1 MALASV
7 AVAVFDSHYQVDDAV
22 KALGKAGFDMKKLSV
37 VGKDYHTEEQVL
49 GFYNA
54 GDRVKFWGKLGAFWG
69 GLCGMLFS
77 AAFLAI
83 PVFGHIIVLG
93 PLASMLV
100 SGVASAAV
108 TGGLT
113 ALGAALFGIG
123 IPKDSIVTYETAV
136 KADKFLLL
144 VHGTPDEVARAE
156 DLLATE
162 GATSVECHNV
172 SPAFANSK

>member
-7 AVAVFDSHYQVDDAV
+7 VVAVFDSHDKVDAAV
-22 KALGKAGFDMKKLSV
+22 KSLAKAGCDMKRLSV
-37 VGKDYHTEEQVL
+37 VGKDYETEEQVL
-49 GFYNA
+49 GYYNA

-69 GLCGMLFS
+69 GLFGILFS

-100 SGVASAAV
+100 SGVSSAAL

-113 ALGAALFGIG
+113 ALGAALYSIG
-123 IPKDSIVTYETAV
+123 IPKDSVVSYETAI

-144 VHGTPDEVARAE
+144 VHGTPDEAARAE
-156 DLLATE
+156 KLLGTQ
-162 GATSVECHNV
+162 GAASVESHAV
-172 SPAFANSK
+172 SAAAPGA

>member
-1 MALASV
+1 MAPESV
-7 AVAVFDSHYQVDDAV
+7 VVAVFDSHYKIDAAV
-22 KALGKAGFDMKKLSV
+22 KSLAKARFDMNKLSV
-37 VGKDYHTEEQVL
+37 VGKDYQTDEHVL

-77 AAFLAI
+77 VAFLAI

-113 ALGAALFGIG
+113 ALGAALYSIG
-123 IPKDSIVTYETAV
+123 IPKDSIVNYETAI

-144 VHGTPDEVARAE
+144 VHGTSYEAARAE
-156 DLLATE
+156 KLLGIQ
-162 GATSVECHNV
+162 GAASVESHGV
-172 SPAFANSK
+172 AAPVA

>member
-1 MALASV
+1 MALESV
-7 AVAVFDSHYQVDDAV
+7 VVAVFDSHNKVDAAV
-22 KALGKAGFDMKKLSV
+22 KSLAKAGFDMKKLSV
-37 VGKDYHTEEQVL
+37 VGKDYETDENVL

-69 GLCGMLFS
+69 GLFGMLFS
-77 AAFLAI
+77 VAFLAI

-113 ALGAALFGIG
+113 ALGAALYSIG
-123 IPKDSIVTYETAV
+123 IPKDSIVNYETAI

-144 VHGTPDEVARAE
+144 VHGTPDEAARAE
-156 DLLATE
+156 QLLGTQ
-162 GATSVECHNV
+162 GAASVESHGV
-172 SPAFANSK
+172 AAAAPVA

>member
-7 AVAVFDSHYQVDDAV
+7 VVAVFDSHDKVDAAV
-22 KALGKAGFDMKKLSV
+22 KSLAQAGCDMKRLSV
-37 VGKDYHTEEQVL
+37 AGKDYETDEQVL

-69 GLCGMLFS
+69 GLFGILFS

-100 SGVASAAV
+100 SGVSGAAV

-113 ALGAALFGIG
+113 ALGAALYSIG
-123 IPKDSIVTYETAV
+123 IPKDSVVSYETAI

-144 VHGTPDEVARAE
+144 VHGTPDEAARAE
-156 DLLATE
+156 KLLGTQ
-162 GATSVECHNV
+162 GAASVESHAV
-172 SPAFANSK
+172 SAAAPVA